1 MPPLLPRTIDDSEM
15 TVMAKRPSSDIDLF
29 SDAAIHTPYPA
40 WTELRDIAPAVWL
53 TRYDMWAVARY
64 DDVKAVLGNWEVF
77 TTAHGVAMDDEV
89 NAATSGPGRANS
101 LTSDPP
107 LHDRIRSVTGV
118 PLRPRGLREIEER
131 VQHAA
136 RVLVDDICTRG
147 DVDAMEDVAHVLP
160 MNLVR
165 EFVGLPAVGKKNMLR
180 WAAATFDAMG
190 PMNALGQAAI
200 PQIQEL
206 HQYCI
211 NEAVPPN
218 LKPGGWADRLYQAA
232 DAGKIERS
240 QCPGMMREYIGP
252 ALDTT
257 IFGIGHLLRYL
268 SLERSQWDMLKADR
282 ALVPDAINEALRVDA
297 PIRSF
302 TRLVREDTR
311 LGDVQLNADDRLIV
325 LYGSA
330 NRDERHY
337 DNPDRF
343 DITRSNRDQ
352 LAFGYGLHT
361 CGGMHLARLEMTAIL
376 EAMLDKVTYFE
387 TDAPTITM
395 NNTLRGFDAMPMRVF
410 AV

>member
-1 MPPLLPRTIDDSEM
+1 M
-15 TVMAKRPSSDIDLF
+15 TDRPSSDLELF
-29 SDAAIHTPYPA
+29 SDEAIRTPYA
-40 WTELRDIAPAVWL
+40 VWKELRDIAPAVWL
-53 TRYDMWAVARY
+53 TRYDMWAVGRY
-64 DDVKAVLGNWEVF
+64 EDVKAVLGNWEVF
-77 TTAHGVAMDDEV
+77 TTAHGVAMDDKV

-107 LHDRIRSVTGV
+107 LHDEIRNVTGV
-118 PLRPRGLREIEER
+118 PLRPRGLREIEAQVR
-131 VQHAA
+131 DTA
-136 RVLVDDICTRG
+136 RALVDEICARKT
-147 DVDAMEDVAHVLP
+147 VDGMEDVAHVLP

-165 EFVGLPAVGKKNMLR
+165 EFVGLPATGKENMLK

-190 PMNALGQAAI
+190 PMNDLGQAAI
-200 PQIQEL
+200 PNIEEL

-218 LKPGGWADRLYQAA
+218 LKLDGWADKLYQAA
-232 DAGKIERS
+232 DDGKVERS

-268 SLERSQWDMLKADR
+268 SLDRSQWDMLKADR
-282 ALVPDAINEALRVDA
+282 ALVPNAINEALRMDA

-302 TRLVREDTR
+302 TRLVREDTM
-311 LGDVQLNADDRLIV
+311 LGDVQLNANDRLIV

-337 DNPDRF
+337 DDPDRF
-343 DITRSNRDQ
+343 DITRNNRDQ

-361 CGGMHLARLEMTAIL
+361 CGGMHLARLEMTALL
-376 EAMLDKVTYFE
+376 EAMLDKIAYFE
-387 TDAPTITM
+387 TDTPTIAM
-395 NNTLRGFDAMPMRVF
+395 NNTLRGFEAMPMRVF
-410 AV
+410 AA

>member
-1 MPPLLPRTIDDSEM
+1 M
-15 TVMAKRPSSDIDLF
+15 TNRPCSDIDLF
-29 SDAAIHTPYPA
+29 SDAAIQTPYTY
-40 WTELRDIAPAVWL
+40 WKELRDIAPAVWL
-53 TRYDMWAVARY
+53 TQYNMWAVARY
-64 DDVKAVLGNWEVF
+64 DDVKSVLGNWEVF
-77 TTAHGVAMDDEV
+77 TTAHGVAMDDKV

-107 LHDRIRSVTGV
+107 LHDEIRNVTGV
-118 PLRPRGLREIEER
+118 PLRPRGLREIEEQVR
-131 VQHAA
+131 NAA
-136 RVLVDDICTRG
+136 KSLVDDICVRKN
-147 DVDAMEDVAHVLP
+147 VDTMEDVAQVLP

-165 EFVGLPAVGKKNMLR
+165 DFVGLPKVGKDNMLK

-200 PQIQEL
+200 PNIQEL

-218 LKPGGWADRLYQAA
+218 LKPDGWANKLYIAA
-232 DAGKIERS
+232 DEGKVERS

-268 SLERSQWDMLKADR
+268 SLDRSQWDLLKSDR
-282 ALVPDAINEALRVDA
+282 SLLPNAINEALRMDA

-302 TRLVREDTR
+302 TRLVREDAKI
-311 LGDVQLNADDRLIV
+311 GEVQLEANDRLIV

-337 DNPDRF
+337 DDPDHF
-343 DITRSNRDQ
+343 DITRKNRDQ
-352 LAFGYGLHT
+352 IAFGYGLHT
-361 CGGMHLARLEMTAIL
+361 CGGMHLARLEMTAL
-376 EAMLDKVTYFE
+376 LDAMLDRIAYFE
-387 TDAPTITM
+387 TDAPTIAM
-395 NNTLRGFDAMPMRVF
+395 NNTLRGFDAMPMRVV
-410 AV
+410 AA

>member
-1 MPPLLPRTIDDSEM
+1 M
-15 TVMAKRPSSDIDLF
+15 TDRVCSDLDLF
-29 SDAAIHTPYPA
+29 SDEAIRTPYA
-40 WTELRDIAPAVWL
+40 VWKEIRDIGSAVWL
-53 TRYDMWAVARY
+53 TRYNMWAVGRY
-64 DDVKAVLGNWEVF
+64 EDVKAVLGNWKVF
-77 TTAHGVAMDDEV
+77 TTAHGVAMDDKV

-107 LHDRIRSVTGV
+107 LHDEIRNVTGV
-118 PLRPRGLREIEER
+118 PLRPRGLSEIEDQVR
-131 VQHAA
+131 GAA
-136 RVLVDDICTRG
+136 RELVDDICTRK
-147 DVDAMEDVAHVLP
+147 DVDGMGDVAHILP

-165 EFVGLPAVGKKNMLR
+165 EFVGLPATGKENMLK

-190 PMNALGQAAI
+190 PMNDLGQAAI
-200 PQIQEL
+200 PNIQEL

-218 LKPGGWADRLYQAA
+218 LKPDGWADKLYQAS
-232 DAGKIERS
+232 DDGKIERN

-268 SLERSQWDMLKADR
+268 SLNRAQWNMLKADHT
-282 ALVPDAINEALRVDA
+282 LVPNAINEALRMDA

-302 TRLVREDTR
+302 TRLVREDTT
-311 LGDVQLNADDRLIV
+311 LGDVHLIANERMIV

-337 DNPDRF
+337 DDPDRF
-343 DITRSNRDQ
+343 DITRNNRDQ

-361 CGGMHLARLEMTAIL
+361 CGGMHLARLEMTALL
-376 EAMLDKVTYFE
+376 EAMLDKIAYFE
-387 TDAPTITM
+387 TDVPTIAM
-395 NNTLRGFDAMPMRVF
+395 NNTLRGFEAMPMRIYT
-410 AV
+410 A

>member
-1 MPPLLPRTIDDSEM
+1 M
-15 TVMAKRPSSDIDLF
+15 TGRPCSDIDLF
-29 SDAAIHTPYPA
+29 SDDAIRTPYPL
-40 WTELRDIAPAVWL
+40 WKELRDIGPAVWL
-53 TRYDMWAVARY
+53 TRYDMWVVARY
-64 DDVKAVLGNWEVF
+64 QDVKNVLGSWEMF
-77 TTAHGVAMDDEV
+77 TTAHGVAMDEKV

-107 LHDRIRSVTGV
+107 IHDEIRNVTGV
-118 PLRPRGLREIEER
+118 PLRPRGLREIEPQIRE
-131 VQHAA
+131 AA
-136 RVLVDDICTRG
+136 RMLVEDICARKT
-147 DVDAMEDVAHVLP
+147 VDAMEDVAQVLP

-165 EFVGLPAVGKKNMLR
+165 EFVGLPAVGKENMLK

-190 PMNALGQAAI
+190 PMNALGQTAM
-200 PQIQEL
+200 PNIQEL

-218 LKPGGWADRLYQAA
+218 LQPDGWADKLYQAA
-232 DAGKIERS
+232 DAGKIERA

-268 SLERSQWDMLKADR
+268 SQDRRQWTMLKSDPS
-282 ALVPDAINEALRVDA
+282 LVPNAINEALRMDA

-302 TRLVREDTR
+302 TRLVREDTK
-311 LGDVQLNADDRLIV
+311 LGDAQLHANDRLIV

-337 DNPDRF
+337 TDPDRF
-343 DITRSNRDQ
+343 DITRNNRDQ

-361 CGGMHLARLEMTAIL
+361 CGGMHLARLEMAALL
-376 EAMLDKVTYFE
+376 EAMLDKIAYFE
-387 TDAPTITM
+387 TDTPTIAM
-395 NNTLRGFDAMPMRVF
+395 NNTLRGFDTMPMRVF
-410 AV
+410 AA

>member
-1 MPPLLPRTIDDSEM
+1 M
-15 TVMAKRPSSDIDLF
+15 TDRPSSDIDLF
-29 SDAAIHTPYPA
+29 SDEAIRTPYPF
-40 WTELRDIAPAVWL
+40 WKELRDIAPAVWL

-64 DDVKAVLGNWEVF
+64 EDVKAVLGNWEVF
-77 TTAHGVAMDDEV
+77 TTAHGVAMDDKV

-107 LHDRIRSVTGV
+107 LHDDIRNVTGV
-118 PLRPRGLREIEER
+118 PLRPRGLRDIEEQ
-131 VQHAA
+131 VHEAA
-136 RVLVDDICTRG
+136 RALVDDICARK
-147 DVDAMEDVAHVLP
+147 DVDGMEDVAHILP

-165 EFVGLPAVGKKNMLR
+165 EFVGLPATGKENMLK

-200 PQIQEL
+200 PNIQEL

-218 LKPGGWADRLYQAA
+218 LKPDGWADRLYQAA
-232 DAGKIERS
+232 DAGKVERS

-268 SLERSQWDMLKADR
+268 SLDRSQWDMLKADR
-282 ALVPDAINEALRVDA
+282 SLVPNAINEALRMDA

-302 TRLVREDTR
+302 TRLVREDTT
-311 LGDVQLNADDRLIV
+311 LGNVQLSANDRVVV

-337 DNPDRF
+337 DDPDRF
-343 DITRSNRDQ
+343 DITRNNRDQ

-361 CGGMHLARLEMTAIL
+361 CGGMHLARLEMTALL
-376 EAMLDKVTYFE
+376 EAMLDKITHFE
-387 TDAPTITM
+387 TETPTITM

-410 AV
+410 AA